1 MKALLALLLSAG
13 LAMAVSLRWDA
24 SLGPDVQGYRVKWG
38 FIKGGPYDHNVEVG
52 MAVSTT
58 IDEPWPMGTP
68 VYFTAYAYNTAGLE
82 SLPSNEVVYNVPIPT
97 PTPSPTPTPV
107 PPPTPAPTPAPPSN
121 LQLLLDAIA
130 RWWKTRFGGA

>member
-1 MKALLALLLSAG
+1 
-13 LAMAVSLRWDA
+13 MAVSLRWDA

-130 RWWKTRFGGA
+130 AWWRSRFGGA